1 MSVATVAVGSE
12 PDRHALVLLDCDC
25 GTCPP
30 AWARRRGKSR
40 RFTEPV
46 TLVAA
51 LERENAAAWRAMVD
65 QHRES
70 LEELTGA
77 ADRLIAVTTRDD
89 PARPGAGLS
98 LLMFAAELASAVR
111 PDEYRGDLPAGLV
124 AARAGGYRGGA
135 GRRGVPERIRGDGA
149 GTGCA
154 DRVAASASGAR
165 RVRCPRQPGTAA
177 HASRKAVMTLT
188 PHLRAAPA

>member
-12 PDRHALVLLDCDC
+12 PDRHALVRPDCEC

-30 AWARRRGKSR
+30 TWARRRGKSR

-51 LERENAAAWRAMVD
+51 LEREDAAAWRGMVER
-65 QHRES
+65 HRES

-77 ADRLIAVTTRDD
+77 ADAVIAVTARGD
-89 PARPGAGLS
+89 PGRPGAGLA

-111 PDEYRGDLPAGLV
+111 PDEYRGELPAGLV
-124 AARAGGYRGGA
+124 AACEQA
-135 GRRGVPERIRGDGA
+135 V
-149 GTGCA
+149 
-154 DRVAASASGAR
+154 
-165 RVRCPRQPGTAA
+165 TAA
-177 HASRKAVMTLT
+177 AL
-188 PHLRAAPA
+188 AAAACLSGFTETIEVLSALVG

>member
-1 MSVATVAVGSE
+1 MSVATLAVE
-12 PDRHALVLLDCDC
+12 PDRHALVIPDCEC

-30 AWARRRGKSR
+30 TWARRRGKSR

-51 LERENAAAWRAMVD
+51 LEREDAAAWRGMVER
-65 QHRES
+65 HRES

-77 ADRLIAVTTRDD
+77 VDALIAVTGRDE
-89 PARPGAGLS
+89 PGRPGAGLA

-124 AARAGGYRGGA
+124 AACEQA
-135 GRRGVPERIRGDGA
+135 V
-149 GTGCA
+149 
-154 DRVAASASGAR
+154 
-165 RVRCPRQPGTAA
+165 TAA
-177 HASRKAVMTLT
+177 AL
-188 PHLRAAPA
+188 AAAACLSGFTETVEALAALLG

>member
-1 MSVATVAVGSE
+1 MSVATLAVE
-12 PDRHALVLLDCDC
+12 PDRHALVIPDCEC

-30 AWARRRGKSR
+30 TWARRRGKSR

-51 LERENAAAWRAMVD
+51 LEREDAAAWRGMVER
-65 QHRES
+65 HRES

-77 ADRLIAVTTRDD
+77 VDALIAVTGRDD
-89 PARPGAGLS
+89 PGRPGAGLA

-124 AARAGGYRGGA
+124 AACEQAVSAAALAAAACLSGFTETVEALAGLLG
-135 GRRGVPERIRGDGA
+135 
-149 GTGCA
+149 
-154 DRVAASASGAR
+154 
-165 RVRCPRQPGTAA
+165 
-177 HASRKAVMTLT
+177 
-188 PHLRAAPA
+188 